1 MSKKQNNNNNN
12 MNTTQK
18 RYALE
23 RIQTQHRNAHSELIN
38 MSRTHP
44 DAERSGEIDT
54 EIEALINSGKQNR
67 PASAA
72 VLRKAVADAIDDQ
85 PHNLF
90 SRYNNIV
97 LAGLVTNEHHAE
109 IDKLRKEKG
118 ALDKVNSKRIS
129 QLEIQEE
136 ALSDLLQRTKDDIM
150 LGTDGIAA
158 LADFARQLDK
168 ITIKATI
175 LCK

>member
-1 MSKKQNNNNNN
+1 MSKKQNNNN

-23 RIQTQHRNAHSELIN
+23 RIQSQYSNAHSELIN

-44 DAERSGEIDT
+44 DAERSGEIDK
-54 EIEALINSGKQNR
+54 EIEALIKNGKQNR

-72 VLRKAVADAIDDQ
+72 VLRKVVADAIADD
-85 PHNLF
+85 PRHLF

-97 LAGLVTNEHHAE
+97 LADLVTNEHHAE

-129 QLEIQEE
+129 KLEIQEV
-136 ALSDLLQRTKDDIM
+136 ALRVLLQRTKDDIM

-168 ITIKATI
+168 ITNKATT